1 VKWQD
6 SQFEVEPDTV
16 SINGGPQIQH
26 DEARAPAEAD
36 RDQTTTEL
44 ATLDAA
50 LASRLREQAGAIL
63 LYATLKRVFTDVS
76 FTAIQAFRDALLTD
90 SGAPTDPVEVML
102 IEQIASA
109 HLNIG
114 SLQFKAANADS
125 IEVARAFGTLA
136 AELLAEFRRLCL
148 ALQSYR
154 VTARQLRSP
163 AAIDRP
169 ARQLPRG
176 ESGEA
181 GPDSEVGSNQE
192 PADVDSTVVQFAT
205 EEPEAR
211 GGRPA
216 QRPAPKRAVG

>member
-1 VKWQD
+1 MCRTDRDSYNRQVRRTRFSHNGRDARGNDVERQD
-6 SQFEVEPDTV
+6 FQHEVEPDTV
-16 SINGGPQIQH
+16 PIDGGPQIQH

-36 RDQTTTEL
+36 RNQTATEL

-50 LASRLREQAGAIL
+50 LAARLREQAGAIL
-63 LYATLKRVFTDVS
+63 LYVTLKRVFPDLS
-76 FTAIQAFRDALLTD
+76 PTAVQTFRDALLTD
-90 SGAPTDPVEVML
+90 SGAPKDPVEVML

-114 SLQFKAANADS
+114 SLQLKAANANS
-125 IEVARAFGTLA
+125 IEVAKAFGTLA
-136 AELLAEFRRLCL
+136 TGLLAEFRRLCL

-169 ARQLPRG
+169 ARQPRTNA

-181 GPDSEVGSNQE
+181 VPDSEVGSN
-192 PADVDSTVVQFAT
+192 
-205 EEPEAR
+205 
-211 GGRPA
+211 
-216 QRPAPKRAVG
+216 